1 MITLDRRGRMGIFSF
16 KRGARAASCKPTK
29 PLVSAYLHIPF
40 CASSCDFCAFHQDQ
54 PERGKIDLF
63 LSSIEREMGAG
74 SAGPGIPTA
83 FWGGGT
89 PGLLPAEDLL
99 RLGKAMTASLGKPAE
114 WTVELAPSSVR
125 ADKLAALREA
135 GVTRVSMGVQSFDPA
150 TLEALGRRH
159 SLHQIM
165 DAWELVRAAGFASV
179 NLDLIF
185 AVPGQDEARWE
196 ADLRE
201 AMRLGPD
208 HLSTYCLT
216 FEEDTAMF
224 VKLSQGKVRIDR
236 DLETR
241 LYRRTWQLLAE
252 GGYAQYEVS
261 NFAKAG
267 HECRHNLAT
276 WEMRDWVGYGPS
288 AASQHGGRR
297 WSNVAD
303 TARWAAGVASGK
315 PAIEQV
321 VELSPAL
328 LLCDALVFGLRMN
341 RGVEPAALAARL
353 GAEMPAGVGALAG
366 RLAEEGLASWDG
378 TRLGLTEEGRLV
390 ADAVGLEVMGC
401 FDS

>member
-1 MITLDRRGRMGIFSF
+1 MT
-16 KRGARAASCKPTK
+16 
-29 PLVSAYLHIPF
+29 SAYLHIPF
-40 CASSCDFCAFHQDQ
+40 CASSCDFCAFYQEQ
-54 PERGKIDLF
+54 PERAEIDSYLGAM
-63 LSSIEREMGAG
+63 EAEM
-74 SAGPGIPTA
+74 SNLRQPKPVDTA

-89 PGLLPAEDLL
+89 PGLLPAGDLL
-99 RLGKAMTASLGKPAE
+99 RLGKAMVGKLGKPGE

-125 ADKLAALREA
+125 ADKLDALKQA

-159 SLHQIM
+159 SLKQVM
-165 DAWELVRAAGFASV
+165 DAWALVREAGFASV

-201 AMRLGPD
+201 AVRLGPD
-208 HLSTYCLT
+208 HISTYCLT

-224 VKLSQGKVRIDR
+224 VKLSKGKVKIDR

-241 LYRRTWQLLAE
+241 LYRSTWEVLEDA
-252 GGYAQYEVS
+252 GYAQYEIS
-261 NFAKAG
+261 NFAKPG

-276 WEMRDWVGYGPS
+276 WEMRDWIGFGPS
-288 AASQHGGRR
+288 AASQHAGRR

-303 TARWAAGVASGK
+303 LRKWREGVASGT
-315 PAIEQV
+315 PAVENV

-353 GAEMPAGVGALAG
+353 GAELPGAVKALAE
-366 RLAEEGLASWDG
+366 RLAEESLAEWDG
-378 TRLGLTEEGRLV
+378 ARLRLTEEGRLV

-401 FDS
+401 F

>member
-1 MITLDRRGRMGIFSF
+1 MTGALGR
-16 KRGARAASCKPTK
+16 
-29 PLVSAYLHIPF
+29 
-40 CASSCDFCAFHQDQ
+40 
-54 PERGKIDLF
+54 
-63 LSSIEREMGAG
+63 
-74 SAGPGIPTA
+74 PG
-83 FWGGGT
+83 
-89 PGLLPAEDLL
+89 
-99 RLGKAMTASLGKPAE
+99 E

-135 GVTRVSMGVQSFDPA
+135 GVTRVSMGVQSFDRA

-159 SLHQIM
+159 SAKQIR

-201 AMRLGPD
+201 AVRLGPD

-224 VKLSQGKVRIDR
+224 VKLSKGKVRIDR

-241 LYRRTWQLLAE
+241 LYRRTWALLAE
-252 GGYAQYEVS
+252 AGYAQYEVS
-261 NFAKAG
+261 NFAKPG

-276 WEMRDWVGYGPS
+276 WEMREWIGYGPS
-288 AASQHGGRR
+288 AASQFAGRR

-303 TARWAAGVASGK
+303 TERWAAGVETGK
-315 PAIEQV
+315 PAVEQV

-341 RGVEPAALAARL
+341 RGVEPQALARRF
-353 GAEMPAGVGALAG
+353 GAELPSGFTELAE
-366 RLAEEGLASWDG
+366 RLAEEGLATWKAG
-378 TRLGLTEEGRLV
+378 RLALTDEGRLV
-390 ADAVGLEVMGC
+390 ADAVGLEVMDCLGG
-401 FDS
+401 